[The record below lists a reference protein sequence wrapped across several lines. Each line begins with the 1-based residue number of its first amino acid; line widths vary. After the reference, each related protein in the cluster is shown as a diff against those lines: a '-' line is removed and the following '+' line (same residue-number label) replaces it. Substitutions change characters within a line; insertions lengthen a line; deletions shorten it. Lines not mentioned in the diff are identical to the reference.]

1 MEIEWL
7 REFCLSLSHTTETL
21 QWEDGLVFK
30 IGGKMYAVVSLEP
43 GPGRTWLSFK
53 CSIDNFASLVERP
66 AIIPAPYLARAHWVA
81 LENDSAI
88 PRDELKSLLR
98 EAYALIVARLPKK
111 TQLTLSQ
118 KKIRKKKRAP
128 RLARRRK

>member
-1 MEIEWL
+1 MDIDWL
-7 REFCLSLSHTTETL
+7 REFCLSLPQTTEKL
-21 QWEDGLVFK
+21 QWEDALVFK

-53 CSIDNFASLVERP
+53 CSIDNFASLVER
-66 AIIPAPYLARAHWVA
+66 AGIIPAPYLARAHWVA
-81 LENDSAI
+81 LESDSAI
-88 PRDELKSLLR
+88 PRDELKRLLR

-118 KKIRKKKRAP
+118 KKARKKSAP
-128 RLARRRK
+128 RFARRRR

>member
-1 MEIEWL
+1 
-7 REFCLSLSHTTETL
+7 
-21 QWEDGLVFK
+21 
-30 IGGKMYAVVSLEP
+30 VVSLEP
-43 GPGRTWLSFK
+43 GDGRTWLSFK

-66 AIIPAPYLARAHWVA
+66 GIIPAPYLARAHWVA

-88 PRDELKSLLR
+88 SRDELKSLLQ

-118 KKIRKKKRAP
+118 KKAGKKRA
-128 RLARRRK
+128 RRFARRRK

>member
-1 MEIEWL
+1 MDIDWL
-7 REFCLSLSHTTETL
+7 REFCLSLRHTTEKL
-21 QWEDGLVFK
+21 QWEDALVFK

-43 GPGRTWLSFK
+43 GDGRTWLSFK

-66 AIIPAPYLARAHWVA
+66 GIIPAPYLARAHWVA

-88 PRDELKSLLR
+88 SRDELKSLLQ

-118 KKIRKKKRAP
+118 KKAGKKRA
-128 RLARRRK
+128 RRFARRRK